1 MPRHGRSC
9 RPWLIR
15 SSLLLRRRL
24 RLWLR
29 EQLLS
34 GVAPGGSDRSNDSEE
49 LRIAGVGDD
58 AGAGT
63 ILAGI
68 WAFVNEVCRA
78 MPRSQLDLHHRQ
90 RLPRQ
95 GVRLDPPGVAFF
107 QDACYFKSS
116 WNFSVSTNPII
127 CLGAKVPS
135 NLYPPSSHDYLSL
148 FPLLIP
154 TEELFAEMD
163 RVWFDCLNNHDKVL
177 SDKFF
182 ADFYSHPVWCLNSV
196 FSSVDPASVHNREAL
211 IEAIRLLSIEEVA
224 DMGGGYGVFLQM
236 LKESLPSLRAI
247 LCEPYIDQQIESEF
261 AKKNIEVVKQT
272 PTEVGAY
279 VFIDVL
285 EHLVEP
291 LKYLKEILSVA
302 KPGSYFMFGNCFY
315 PFIKCHLPSTF
326 YLRHTFIFAAG
337 LMGLKYISDVKEA
350 EYIQIFQ
357 LRSNTNVS
365 PRTVALL
372 ARVKAMIIS
381 INSLMAPFNLK
392 LRRAIK
398 KLLGLMDSIKQP
410 L

>member
-1 MPRHGRSC
+1 M
-9 RPWLIR
+9 
-15 SSLLLRRRL
+15 
-24 RLWLR
+24 
-29 EQLLS
+29 
-34 GVAPGGSDRSNDSEE
+34 
-49 LRIAGVGDD
+49 GDD

-95 GVRLDPPGVAFF
+95 GVRLDPPGVAFS

-154 TEELFAEMD
+154 IEELFAEMD

-302 KPGSYFMFGNCFY
+302 KPGSYFIFGNCFY